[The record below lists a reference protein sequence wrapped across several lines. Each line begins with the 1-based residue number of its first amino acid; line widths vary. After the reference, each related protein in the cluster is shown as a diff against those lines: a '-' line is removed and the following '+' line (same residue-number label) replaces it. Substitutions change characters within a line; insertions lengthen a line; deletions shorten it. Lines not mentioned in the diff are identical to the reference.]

1 MAKAK
6 TIYVCQECGFQTG
19 KWMGRCTACGSWNT
33 LVEEIERPTAVS
45 GGVFSSKN
53 KAEIKQLSEIKM
65 DTTKRLHT
73 GSAELDR
80 VLGGGLVQGS
90 LVLVGGDPG
99 IGKSTLLLQ
108 TAKELTAQGKVLYV
122 SGEEAAG
129 QIKMRAERLGI
140 TSEGLYLLCETDL
153 DLVLAAAQE
162 AEPAVLVIDSIQTTF
177 TADLSSVPGSVGQV
191 RECCLRLMKYAKT
204 TGTSVFVVG
213 HVTKEGAIAGPR
225 VLEHMVDCVLY
236 FEGERQQSYRILR
249 AVKNRFGS
257 TNEIGV
263 FEMKDCGL
271 CEVPNPSLMMLSGR
285 PEDTPGSAVVCS
297 IEGTRPILAEVQALI
312 APTGFGNARRMASGI
327 DYNRATMLL
336 AVIEKRLGINLQ
348 NQDAYINIAGGLKIM
363 ETAADLAVV
372 LAVLSGVKNVA
383 LPYELAAIGE
393 VGLTGEVRSISY
405 AEKRI
410 AELDKMGFQMCIL
423 PKANLQ
429 GLPKTKMQL
438 FGVANLADVI
448 KVLNR
453 VVKKQKAVEG
463 GGELA

>member
-1 MAKAK
+1 M
-6 TIYVCQECGFQTG
+6 
-19 KWMGRCTACGSWNT
+19 
-33 LVEEIERPTAVS
+33 EEIQRTTAGS
-45 GGVFSSKN
+45 GAALPKS
-53 KAEIKQLSEIKM
+53 KAEIKKLNEVEL
-65 DTTKRLHT
+65 DTTQRMHT

-108 TAKELTAQGKVLYV
+108 TAKDLTKQGAVLYV

-129 QIKMRAERLGI
+129 QIKMRAQRLSI
-140 TSEGLYLLCETDL
+140 EPEELYLLCETDL
-153 DLVLAAAQE
+153 DTVLEAAQNTK
-162 AEPAVLVIDSIQTTF
+162 PAVLIIDSIQTVF
-177 TADLSSVPGSVGQV
+177 TADLSSAPGSVGQV
-191 RECCLRLMKYAKT
+191 RECCMRLMKYAKT

-236 FEGERQQSYRILR
+236 FEGERQQSYRMLR

-297 IEGTRPILAEVQALI
+297 IEGTRPILAEVQALVS
-312 APTGFGNARRMASGI
+312 PSGFGNARRMASGI

-336 AVIEKRLGINLQ
+336 AVIEKRLGINMQ
-348 NQDAYINIAGGLKIM
+348 NQDAYINIAGGLKIV
-363 ETAADLAVV
+363 ETAVDLAVV

-393 VGLTGEVRSISY
+393 VGLTGEVRSISF

-429 GLPKTKMQL
+429 GLPKTKMEL

-448 KVLNR
+448 KILNR
-453 VVKKQKAVEG
+453 LVKKQKTAEG
-463 GGELA
+463 GGELD

>member
-6 TIYVCQECGFQTG
+6 TIYVCQECGFQTA
-19 KWMGRCTACGSWNT
+19 KWMGKCTACGSWNS
-33 LVEEIERPTAVS
+33 LVEEIDHPTIE
-45 GGVFSSKN
+45 GVFNKRE
-53 KAEIKQLSEIKM
+53 KAEVKPLNEVQM
-65 DTTKRLHT
+65 DETKRMHT
-73 GSAELDR
+73 GSKELDR

-108 TAKELTAQGKVLYV
+108 TAKGLTEQGDVLYV

-129 QIKMRAERLGI
+129 QIKMRAQRLGI
-140 TSEGLYLLCETDL
+140 SSEGVYLLCETDM
-153 DLVLAAAQE
+153 DSILAAAND
-162 AEPAVLVIDSIQTTF
+162 ARPAVMVIDSIQTVF
-177 TADLSSVPGSVGQV
+177 TTELGSVPGSVGQV

-204 TGTSVFVVG
+204 TGTSIFVVG

-271 CEVPNPSLMMLSGR
+271 CEVPNPSLMMLSGL

-297 IEGTRPILAEVQALI
+297 IEGTRPILAEVQALVT
-312 APTGFGNARRMASGI
+312 PTGFGTARRMASGV
-327 DYNRATMLL
+327 DYNRANMLL
-336 AVIEKRLGINLQ
+336 AVIEKRLGINMQ
-348 NQDAYINIAGGLKIM
+348 NQDAYINIAGGLRIM
-363 ETAADLAVV
+363 ETAVDLAVV

-405 AEKRI
+405 ADKRI
-410 AELDKMGFQMCIL
+410 TELDKMGFQMCIL
-423 PKANLQ
+423 PNANVPGLQ
-429 GLPKTKMQL
+429 KTNMKI
-438 FGVANLADVI
+438 FGVSNLGDVT
-448 KVLNR
+448 KVLNQLLKR
-453 VVKKQKAVEG
+453 KKRTGDG
-463 GGELA
+463 GKID

>member
-6 TIYVCQECGFQTG
+6 TIYVCQECGFQTA
-19 KWMGRCTACGSWNT
+19 KWMGKCTACGSWNS
-33 LVEEIERPTAVS
+33 LVEEIDHPTIE
-45 GGVFSSKN
+45 GVFNKRE
-53 KAEIKQLSEIKM
+53 KAEVKPLNEVQM
-65 DTTKRLHT
+65 DETKRMHT
-73 GSAELDR
+73 GSKELDR

-108 TAKELTAQGKVLYV
+108 TAKGLTEQGDVLYV

-129 QIKMRAERLGI
+129 QIKMRAQRLGI
-140 TSEGLYLLCETDL
+140 SSEGVYLLCETDM
-153 DLVLAAAQE
+153 DSILAAAND
-162 AEPAVLVIDSIQTTF
+162 ARPAVMVIDSIQTVF
-177 TADLSSVPGSVGQV
+177 TTELGSVPGSVGQV

-204 TGTSVFVVG
+204 TGTSIFVVG

-297 IEGTRPILAEVQALI
+297 IEGTRPILAEVQALVT
-312 APTGFGNARRMASGI
+312 PTGFGTARRMASGV
-327 DYNRATMLL
+327 DYNRANMLL
-336 AVIEKRLGINLQ
+336 AVIEKRLGINMQ
-348 NQDAYINIAGGLKIM
+348 NQDAYINIAGGLRIM
-363 ETAADLAVV
+363 ETAVDLAVV

-405 AEKRI
+405 ADKRI
-410 AELDKMGFQMCIL
+410 TELDKMGFQMCIL
-423 PKANLQ
+423 PNANVSGLQ
-429 GLPKTKMQL
+429 KTNMKI
-438 FGVANLADVI
+438 FGVSNLGDVT
-448 KVLNR
+448 KVLNQLLKR
-453 VVKKQKAVEG
+453 KKRTGDG
-463 GGELA
+463 GKID

>member
-19 KWMGRCTACGSWNT
+19 KWMGKCTACGSWGT
-33 LVEEIERPTAVS
+33 LVEEMVQADSVGKGAFAV
-45 GGVFSSKN
+45 
-53 KAEIKQLSEIKM
+53 
-65 DTTKRLHT
+65 TKRAEVLSINEVETDTAKRFHT
-73 GSAELDR
+73 GSKELDR
-80 VLGGGLVQGS
+80 VLGGGLVKGS

-108 TAKELTAQGKVLYV
+108 TAKDLTKQGTVLYV

-129 QIKMRAERLGI
+129 QIKMRAQRLGI
-140 TSEGLYLLCETDL
+140 APEGLYLLCETDL
-153 DLVLAAAQE
+153 DAVMAAAQDTK
-162 AEPAVLVIDSIQTTF
+162 PSVMVIDSIQTTF
-177 TADLSSVPGSVGQV
+177 TAELSSVPGSVGQV
-191 RECCLRLMKYAKT
+191 RECCMRLMKFAKT
-204 TGTSVFVVG
+204 TGTTVFVVG

-285 PEDTPGSAVVCS
+285 PEDAPGSAVVCS
-297 IEGTRPILAEVQALI
+297 MEGTRPILAEVQALI
-312 APTGFGNARRMASGI
+312 SPTGFGNARRMASGL
-327 DYNRATMLL
+327 DYNRVTMLL

-348 NQDAYINIAGGLKIM
+348 NQDAYINIAGGLRIV

-410 AELDKMGFQMCIL
+410 AELDKMGFHMCIV

-429 GLPKTKMQL
+429 GLKDTKMEL
-438 FGVANLADVI
+438 FGVTNLSDVI
-448 KVLNR
+448 RVLNR
-453 VVKKQKAVEG
+453 LVQRQKKREG
-463 GGELA
+463 GGERA

>member
-1 MAKAK
+1 MAKEK
-6 TIYVCQECGFQTG
+6 TVYVCQECGFQTG
-19 KWMGRCTACGSWNT
+19 KWMGKCTACNTWGS
-33 LVEEIERPTAVS
+33 LVEEIQRPAA
-45 GGVFSSKN
+45 GGSTFLPKN
-53 KAEIKQLSEIKM
+53 KVEIKKLSEVEI
-65 DTTKRLHT
+65 DTTQRMHT

-108 TAKELTAQGKVLYV
+108 TAKDLTKQGAVLYV

-129 QIKMRAERLGI
+129 QIKMRAQRLGI
-140 TSEGLYLLCETDL
+140 EPDELYLLCETDL
-153 DLVLAAAQE
+153 DSVLEAAQNTK
-162 AEPAVLVIDSIQTTF
+162 PTVLVVDSIQTVF
-177 TADLSSVPGSVGQV
+177 TADLSSAPGSVGQV

-236 FEGERQQSYRILR
+236 FEGERQQAYRILR

-285 PEDTPGSAVVCS
+285 PEDAPGSAVVCS
-297 IEGTRPILAEVQALI
+297 MEGTRPILAEVQALVS
-312 APTGFGNARRMASGI
+312 PSGFGNARRMASGI

-336 AVIEKRLGINLQ
+336 AVIEKRLGINMQ
-348 NQDAYINIAGGLKIM
+348 NQDAYINIAGGLRIM
-363 ETAADLAVV
+363 ETAVDLAVV

-393 VGLTGEVRSISY
+393 VGLTGEVRSISF

-429 GLPKTKMQL
+429 GLPKTKMEL

-448 KVLNR
+448 KILNKL
-453 VVKKQKAVEG
+453 VKKQKMAEG
-463 GGELA
+463 GGALE

>member
-1 MAKAK
+1 M
-6 TIYVCQECGFQTG
+6 
-19 KWMGRCTACGSWNT
+19 
-33 LVEEIERPTAVS
+33 
-45 GGVFSSKN
+45 
-53 KAEIKQLSEIKM
+53 
-65 DTTKRLHT
+65 
-73 GSAELDR
+73 
-80 VLGGGLVQGS
+80 
-90 LVLVGGDPG
+90 
-99 IGKSTLLLQ
+99 
-108 TAKELTAQGKVLYV
+108 TAQGKVLYV

-453 VVKKQKAVEG
+453 LVKKQKAVEG

>member
-1 MAKAK
+1 M
-6 TIYVCQECGFQTG
+6 Q
-19 KWMGRCTACGSWNT
+19 
-33 LVEEIERPTAVS
+33 RPAA
-45 GGVFSSKN
+45 GGGTFLPKN
-53 KAEIKQLSEIKM
+53 KAEIKKLSEVEI
-65 DTTKRLHT
+65 DTTQRMHT

-80 VLGGGLVQGS
+80 VLGGGLVQRS

-108 TAKELTAQGKVLYV
+108 TAKDLTKQGAVLYV

-129 QIKMRAERLGI
+129 QIKMRAQRLGI
-140 TSEGLYLLCETDL
+140 EPDELYLLCETDL
-153 DLVLAAAQE
+153 DVVLEAAQNTK
-162 AEPAVLVIDSIQTTF
+162 PGVLIVDSIQTVF
-177 TADLSSVPGSVGQV
+177 TADLSSAPGSVGQV

-236 FEGERQQSYRILR
+236 FEGERQQAYRILR

-297 IEGTRPILAEVQALI
+297 MEGTRPILAEVQALVS
-312 APTGFGNARRMASGI
+312 PSGFGNARRMASGI

-336 AVIEKRLGINLQ
+336 AVIEKRLGINMQ
-348 NQDAYINIAGGLKIM
+348 NQDAYINIAGGLRIM
-363 ETAADLAVV
+363 ETAVDLAVV

-393 VGLTGEVRSISY
+393 VGLTGEVRSISF

-429 GLPKTKMQL
+429 GLPKTKMEL

-448 KVLNR
+448 KILNR
-453 VVKKQKAVEG
+453 LVKKQKKAEG
-463 GGELA
+463 GGELD

>member
-6 TIYVCQECGFQTG
+6 TIYVCQECGFQTA
-19 KWMGRCTACGSWNT
+19 KWMGKCTACGSWNS
-33 LVEEIERPTAVS
+33 LVEEIDHPTIE
-45 GGVFSSKN
+45 GVFNKRE
-53 KAEIKQLSEIKM
+53 KAEVKPLNEVQM
-65 DTTKRLHT
+65 DETKRMHT
-73 GSAELDR
+73 GSKELDR

-108 TAKELTAQGKVLYV
+108 TAKGLTEQGDVLYV

-129 QIKMRAERLGI
+129 QIKMRAQRLGI
-140 TSEGLYLLCETDL
+140 SSEGVYLLCETDM
-153 DLVLAAAQE
+153 DSILAAAND
-162 AEPAVLVIDSIQTTF
+162 ARPAVMVIDSIQTVF
-177 TADLSSVPGSVGQV
+177 TTELGSVPGSVGQV

-204 TGTSVFVVG
+204 TGTSIFVVG

-297 IEGTRPILAEVQALI
+297 IEGTRPILAEVQALVT
-312 APTGFGNARRMASGI
+312 PTGFGTARRMASGV
-327 DYNRATMLL
+327 DYNRANMLL
-336 AVIEKRLGINLQ
+336 AVIEKRLGINMQ
-348 NQDAYINIAGGLKIM
+348 NQDAYINIAGGLRIM
-363 ETAADLAVV
+363 ETAVDLAVV

-405 AEKRI
+405 ADKRI
-410 AELDKMGFQMCIL
+410 TELDKMGFQMCIL
-423 PKANLQ
+423 PNANVPGLQ
-429 GLPKTKMQL
+429 KTNMKI
-438 FGVANLADVI
+438 FGVSNLGDVT
-448 KVLNR
+448 KVLNQLLKR
-453 VVKKQKAVEG
+453 KKRTGDG
-463 GGELA
+463 GKID

>member
-1 MAKAK
+1 MAKAR
-6 TIYVCQECGFQTG
+6 TVYVCQECGFQTA
-19 KWMGRCTACGSWNT
+19 KWMGKCTACGSWNS
-33 LVEEIERPTAVS
+33 LVEEMEHPAAE
-45 GGVFSSKN
+45 GVFSKRE
-53 KAEIKQLSEIKM
+53 KAEVKPLRDVQM
-65 DTTKRLHT
+65 DTAKRMHT

-108 TAKELTAQGKVLYV
+108 TAKGLTGQGDVLYV

-129 QIKMRAERLGI
+129 QIKMRAQRLGI
-140 TSEGLYLLCETDL
+140 MAEGVYLLCETDM
-153 DLVLAAAQE
+153 DAIITAAQE
-162 AEPAVLVIDSIQTTF
+162 AKPAVMVVDSIQTVF
-177 TADLSSVPGSVGQV
+177 TTELSSVPGSVGQV

-204 TGTSVFVVG
+204 TGTSIFVVG

-297 IEGTRPILAEVQALI
+297 IEGTRPILAEVQALVT
-312 APTGFGNARRMASGI
+312 PTGFGTARRMASGV
-327 DYNRATMLL
+327 DYNRANMLL
-336 AVIEKRLGINLQ
+336 AVIEKRLGINMQ
-348 NQDAYINIAGGLKIM
+348 NQDAYINIAGGLRIM
-363 ETAADLAVV
+363 ETAVDLAVV

-405 AEKRI
+405 ADKRI

-423 PKANLQ
+423 PNANVP
-429 GLPKTKMQL
+429 GLPKTNMKI
-438 FGVANLADVI
+438 FGVSNLADVTRL
-448 KVLNR
+448 LNR
-453 VVKKQKAVEG
+453 LVKQPKKAEG
-463 GGELA
+463 GGKLD